1 MELPPLRIGELIAPV
16 PIIQGGM
23 GVGVSLSRLAA
34 AVANTGGIGVIS
46 GVQTGFRE
54 PDFLSNNLAAN
65 LRALRREIS
74 KARAMSPGGI
84 IGVNVM
90 VAINH
95 YRETVQA
102 AVGHGIDMVIS
113 GAGLPM
119 ELPALVK
126 GTRTK
131 AVPIVSSGRAA
142 DVIARF
148 WDRKHSYTPD
158 MVIVEGPE
166 AGGHLGFSLDQLRDP
181 QQKPA
186 LFDIVRDVLDV
197 LRPYREKYRKYISVV
212 AAGGIYDGND
222 IGACL
227 KAGAD
232 GVQMATRF
240 VGTEECDAHPNF
252 KQAFL
257 NSRPEDIQ
265 IIVSP
270 VRMPGRALRNRFI
283 RALEKGKIPIGH
295 CYNCIKTCQPA
306 TTPYCISRALVT
318 SVTGETENGLI
329 FCGTNAY
336 RIDKLTTVPCLVN
349 ELVREAEAAMDEQ

>member
-1 MELPPLRIGELIAPV
+1 MMKLPQLRIGELVAPI

-34 AVANTGGIGVIS
+34 AVASAGGVGVIS

-54 PDFLSNNLAAN
+54 PDFVSNNLTAN
-65 LRALRREIS
+65 LRALRREIG
-74 KARAMSPGGI
+74 KAREMAPRGI

-95 YRETVQA
+95 YKETVRA
-102 AVGHGIDMVIS
+102 AVENGIDMIIS

-142 DVIARF
+142 AVIARS
-148 WDRKHSYTPD
+148 WDRKHAYAPD

-166 AGGHLGFSLDQLRDP
+166 AGGHLGFSPEQLQDP
-181 QQKPA
+181 RQKPA
-186 LFDIVRDVLDV
+186 LLDIVRDVLDA
-197 LRPYREKYRKYISVV
+197 LRPYREKYQKYISVV
-212 AAGGIYDGND
+212 AAGGIYDGKD
-222 IGACL
+222 IAACL

-252 KQAFL
+252 KQAYL
-257 NSRPEDIQ
+257 DARPEDIK

-270 VRMPGRALRNRFI
+270 VGMPGRAIRNRFI
-283 RALEKGKIPIGH
+283 RTLEHGNIPIEH
-295 CYNCIKTCQPA
+295 CYDCIRTCRPA
-306 TTPYCISRALVT
+306 DTPYCISRALVA
-318 SVTGETENGLI
+318 SVTGQAEEGLV
-329 FCGTNAY
+329 FCGSSAS
-336 RIDKLTTVPCLVN
+336 RFDKLTTVPCLIK
-349 ELVREAEAAMDEQ
+349 ELVRETEVALD